1 MNKFE
6 FGSDFHYIKPAT
18 GTRENTLAL
27 LYPSAQYY
35 ALGRHCLLQILQSN
49 SWSRIWVPNYYCFEV
64 IEYIKENSTI
74 EICFYEIDPM
84 APINI
89 DELKKNTFEAKDVI
103 LVVNYFGLHS
113 YNDFSEFPITVIEDH
128 THDILGSWA
137 TQSQADWCFASLR
150 KCLPISEG
158 GMVWSPAG
166 YVLGS
171 DNVQMNA
178 DAVFERRQLA
188 MLLKKEYL
196 NNNFFNKDLFR
207 ELFVETESIYENLPI
222 SGLSSFSKDYLARF
236 DVVTFLNNK
245 KKNFEYALSYLTN
258 MMDDVEIMKPVFSD
272 NSYPL
277 SLIIRFTDKKERDQV
292 RKELIEKRIYSAVL
306 WPLPACCKN
315 INSLSDQM
323 LSIHCDSRYN
333 TAEIHY
339 LCVIIKDVIE
349 NVRGNCN

>member
-1 MNKFE
+1 MNNFE

-18 GTRENTLAL
+18 ASSENTLAL

-35 ALGRHCLLQILQSN
+35 ALGRHCLLQIIRSN
-49 SWSRIWVPNYYCFEV
+49 SWSRIWIPSYYCFEV
-64 IEYIKENSTI
+64 IEYIKENTTVK
-74 EICFYEIDPM
+74 ICFYHVDPIIPID
-84 APINI
+84 I
-89 DELKKNTFEAKDVI
+89 DELKKNAFQAEDAI

-113 YNDFSEFPITVIEDH
+113 YYDFSEFPITVIEDH
-128 THDILGSWA
+128 THDLLGSWA
-137 TQSQADWCFASLR
+137 TQSHADWCFASLR
-150 KCLPISEG
+150 KCLPVSEG
-158 GMVWSPAG
+158 GMVWSPKG
-166 YVLGS
+166 CVLCG
-171 DNVQMNA
+171 DNVQTNT
-178 DAVFERRQLA
+178 DNVFERRQLA

-207 ELFVETESIYENLPI
+207 ELFIETETIYENLPV
-222 SGLSSFSKDYLARF
+222 SGLSSFSKDYLDRF
-236 DVVTFLNNK
+236 DVVTFLNKK

-258 MMDDVEIMKPVFSD
+258 MINDVEILKPVLSN

-277 SLIIRFTDKKERDQV
+277 SLIIRFTGKDERDQI
-292 RKELIEKRIYSAVL
+292 RRELIKKRIYSAVL
-306 WPLPACCKN
+306 WPLPTCFKN
-315 INSLSDQM
+315 ENSLSDQM